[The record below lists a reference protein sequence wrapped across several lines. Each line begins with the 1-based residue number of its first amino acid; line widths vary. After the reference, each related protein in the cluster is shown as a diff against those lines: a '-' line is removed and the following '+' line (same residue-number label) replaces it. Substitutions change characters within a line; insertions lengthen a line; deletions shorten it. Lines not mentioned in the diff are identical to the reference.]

1 MRIVIDI
8 DTTGAGGEDR
18 VRVSTFPAVAEAAV
32 GAATPGTA
40 LTANDAGVAAISV
53 GPAPIPEATAEPLAS
68 AVTLNALNAGPAPG
82 LAVPSRIESPPT
94 HADGASEAADHD
106 RDSDA
111 PPPCGA
117 AGIQQGRVINAG
129 PAPT

>member
-8 DTTGAGGEDR
+8 DPTGAGGEDR
-18 VRVSTFPAVAEAAV
+18 VRVSGLPAAAEAEV
-32 GAATPGTA
+32 AAETVGTA
-40 LTANDAGVAAISV
+40 PAANDAGVAAISV
-53 GPAPIPEATAEPLAS
+53 GPAPIPEASAERLAP
-68 AVTLNALNAGPAPG
+68 AATLNALNALNAGPAPG
-82 LAVPSRIESPPT
+82 LAAP
-94 HADGASEAADHD
+94 HADGSSEVADHGS
-106 RDSDA
+106 DSDA

>member
-8 DTTGAGGEDR
+8 DPTGAGGEDR
-18 VRVSTFPAVAEAAV
+18 VRVSGLPAAAAAV
-32 GAATPGTA
+32 VAAETLGTA
-40 LTANDAGVAAISV
+40 PAANDAGVAAISV
-53 GPAPIPEATAEPLAS
+53 GPAPIPETSAELLAP
-68 AVTLNALNAGPAPG
+68 AATLNALNAGPAPG
-82 LAVPSRIESPPT
+82 LAT
-94 HADGASEAADHD
+94 QHADGPSEGAEGG

-117 AGIQQGRVINAG
+117 AGMQQGRVVNAG